1 MSLLY
6 IFLDTN
12 VVKSHNSN
20 LTKFEFNKT
29 YAVLKDYIVE
39 NEIENVKVLVPRIVI
54 EELISQYIAEYKGIV
69 DQINNEITRIKVAAD
84 RVQWA
89 IEINKSFEKSFRDY
103 KDFIK
108 SDVDRFIEEEKSFLE
123 IVNFPR
129 DEKLVKIIERSVKK
143 KKPFF
148 SGKHNKKD
156 FSDAGFK
163 DVVFLE
169 SIIEYLEKNNGEYL
183 IATRDNYFKEID
195 LDVEINGSSGSLID
209 KETGKEFVGFLVEK
223 LGIEDFSVYRKFAK
237 SDYYKEA
244 IEVALNCKILS
255 DPLSVNKYENEDEDE
270 AFIEICNFIKY
281 EDEDISIVVRI
292 SEEKDF
298 IEILND
304 NKEEVMYEW

>member
-1 MSLLY
+1 
-6 IFLDTN
+6 
-12 VVKSHNSN
+12 
-20 LTKFEFNKT
+20 
-29 YAVLKDYIVE
+29 
-39 NEIENVKVLVPRIVI
+39 
-54 EELISQYIAEYKGIV
+54 
-69 DQINNEITRIKVAAD
+69 
-84 RVQWA
+84 
-89 IEINKSFEKSFRDY
+89 FRDY